1 MTKNSVFKAAPEGEA
16 PTKKLE
22 GIGGWLGLLA
32 LVTMLTA
39 CNSND
44 HYLVSCNDYTDA
56 GVFWK
61 LVSVT
66 ENSDGNFSACAWYA
80 PATGETR
87 QRACNETGC

>member
-1 MTKNSVFKAAPEGEA
+1 M
-16 PTKKLE
+16 KK
-22 GIGGWLGLLA
+22 IIA
-32 LVTMLTA
+32 IALTA
-39 CNSND
+39 MAVATCSSND
-44 HYLVSCNDYTDA
+44 HYLVSCSDYTDA

-87 QRACNETGC
+87 QRVCNENGC